1 MEAAENNAASAV
13 VTVAPGMVGG
23 GPIAAVRPIGMA
35 GSKIVEVRAVSRS
48 SNAERI
54 VTRSRRC
61 RGYGDRQAGGKQEQQ
76 EAG

>member
-1 MEAAENNAASAV
+1 MEAAEINAVSAM

-23 GPIAAVRPIGMA
+23 GPIAAVRLIGTA

-54 VTRSRRC
+54 VTRSRHC
-61 RGYGDRQAGGKQEQQ
+61 RGYGDRQAGRIQE
-76 EAG
+76 